1 MIVDKVLT
9 VFLGSKAERDIK
21 NLIPLV
27 QKIGSLEP
35 QMMAL
40 PDEEFP
46 RRTARLRERYR
57 GGESL
62 DALLPEAFAL
72 VREAARRTLGERLF
86 DVQLMGGIVLHQGKI
101 MEMKTGEGKTL
112 SSVTAAYLNSLT
124 GDGRA
129 RGHGERLPGRARR
142 RLDGA
147 DLPLPG
153 GLGGRHPLPDGQ
165 RGPPRRLPA
174 GHHLRDEQRVRLRL
188 PARQHVLGRPR
199 QGAARPQ
206 LLHRRRDRL
215 HPDRRGPHPAH
226 HLGGGRGRHRQ
237 DLRGQQAGRLPGR
250 VREGPRDRTT
260 TRSSPRGTTRSRR
273 RTSGSPSPTRG

>member
-1 MIVDKVLT
+1 MIDKVLT

-21 NLIPLV
+21 NLIPPV
-27 QKIGSLEP
+27 QKISSLEP
-35 QMMAL
+35 RMMGLA
-40 PDEEFP
+40 DEDFP
-46 RRTARLRERYR
+46 LQTAQLRGRHR

-62 DALLPEAFAL
+62 EALLPEAFAL

-112 SSVTAAYLNSLT
+112 SSVPAAYLNSLT
-124 GDGRA
+124 GEGVHVVTVNDYLA
-129 RGHGERLPGRARR
+129 ERDAAWMGPIYRFLGVSVGAILSQMDNAARR
-142 RLDGA
+142 AAYRQDITYGTNNEFGF
-147 DLPLPG
+147 DY
-153 GLGGRHPLPDGQ
+153 
-165 RGPPRRLPA
+165 
-174 GHHLRDEQRVRLRL
+174 LRDNMCWDS
-188 PARQHVLGRPR
+188 PR

-215 HPDRRGPHPAH
+215 HPHRRGAHPAH
-226 HLGGGRGRHRQ
+226 HLRDGRGRHLQ